1 MRRQNDVTI
10 NGKPLR
16 LFGAK
21 MQMWPDVGA
30 CEIDTG
36 IYQGAGRSQLHQIQN
51 RRGGRTMKLR
61 IDFLGVVEQ
70 RTENQ
75 SSLDALF
82 ASGPVEID
90 WGDGYL
96 YRAILSGAGT
106 PQADHNVLCTVEY
119 TFRATRHR
127 TARCLMVT
135 APATVR
141 CLSNVPLTD
150 CRIRIPFDSALQ
162 SVSGL
167 QVILGSSGWYY
178 GGEITGDIVLD
189 GIDKSFTMGSKVISQ
204 DLQWSR
210 FPVLVPGDNTVRIL
224 RDTEEATE
232 PMEHDVEIVYSPTF
246 L

>member
-1 MRRQNDVTI
+1 MQNDVTI

-21 MQMWPDVGA
+21 LQMWPDVGA

-36 IYQGAGRSQLHQIQN
+36 IYQGAGRSHLHQIQN
-51 RRGGRTMKLR
+51 RRGGRTLNLR
-61 IDFLGVVEQ
+61 IDFLGTIVR

-96 YRAILSGAGT
+96 YRAILTAASA
-106 PQADHNVLCTVEY
+106 PQADHDVLCTVEY

-127 TARCLMVT
+127 AKLSVT
-135 APATVR
+135 VTTPATVR
-141 CLSNVPLTD
+141 CIGNVPWTD
-150 CRIRIPFDSALQ
+150 CRLRIPADAALR
-162 SVSGL
+162 SVKGL
-167 QVILGSSGWYY
+167 QIVLGANGWYY
-178 GGEITGDIVLD
+178 SGTITGDIILD
-189 GIDKSFTMGSKVISQ
+189 GINKSYAMGSKTISQ
-204 DLQWSR
+204 DLQWR
-210 FPVLVPGDNTVRIL
+210 QFPALTPGDNMIRLL
-224 RDTEEATE
+224 RDTENATE
-232 PMEHDVEIVYSPTF
+232 PMEHAVEITYSPTF